1 MLINVRLPGSSRE
14 KAAMLAALCAES
26 GLVPV
31 PEGVVDLVLDL
42 PLSEE
47 TRNTI
52 ETVRSEIETVRR
64 DIRIHANF
72 ASN

>member
-1 MLINVRLPGSSRE
+1 
-14 KAAMLAALCAES
+14 MLAALCAES

-31 PEGVVDLVLDL
+31 PEGVVEFVLDL

-52 ETVRSEIETVRR
+52 ETVRSEIEAVRR
-64 DIRIHANF
+64 DIRINDNY

>member
-1 MLINVRLPGSSRE
+1 MLINLRLPGSSRE
-14 KAAMLAALCAES
+14 RAAMLAALCAES

-31 PEGVVDLVLDL
+31 PEGVVELVLDL

-52 ETVRSEIETVRR
+52 ETLRSEIEAVRR
-64 DIRIHANF
+64 DIRIHDNF